1 MSATQARLLTITGR
15 LTDNE
20 MRSQTITNSKLR
32 LAQKS
37 SDASQEYMDALSSE
51 KLVFKY
57 YNDNGESSTYN
68 LTPALLYSYE
78 PLKNQY
84 SIQNASGQNLVSATD
99 ANNFENSG
107 TLSEFLDKYGL
118 AQDTTDA
125 DKYKTDMDDY
135 NKKLDDYN
143 DKLNDYNKDLKKYT
157 EDYNKWLADKDN
169 RICMDNLLQL

>member
-20 MRSQTITNSKLR
+20 MRSQTITNAKLR

-37 SDASQEYMDALSSE
+37 SEASQTYMDALSSE
-51 KLVFKY
+51 KLVFKTY
-57 YNDNGESSTYN
+57 GDNGETSTYN

-99 ANNFENSG
+99 AANFEASA
-107 TLSEFLDKYGL
+107 T
-118 AQDTTDA
+118 
-125 DKYKTDMDDY
+125 
-135 NKKLDDYN
+135 LDDF
-143 DKLNDYNKDLKKYT
+143 
-157 EDYNKWLADKDN
+157 
-169 RICMDNLLQL
+169 

>member
-1 MSATQARLLTITGR
+1 MFLLNFHANNSVILCERNYVLMGMSATQARLLTITGR

-78 PLKNQY
+78 PLKTN
-84 SIQNASGQNLVSATD
+84 IQSK
-99 ANNFENSG
+99 
-107 TLSEFLDKYGL
+107 TLQG
-118 AQDTTDA
+118 
-125 DKYKTDMDDY
+125 KTSY
-135 NKKLDDYN
+135 
-143 DKLNDYNKDLKKYT
+143 
-157 EDYNKWLADKDN
+157 
-169 RICMDNLLQL
+169 LQLMQTILKIPAHYQNSWTSTAWLKIQLMLTNIKLIWMIIIKKWMIIIKNWINIMKK